1 MALVTF
7 TKPEKEAISQKIQE
21 YFQEELDQEI
31 GNLQAGLF
39 LNFIA
44 EEIGPFFYN
53 KGVRDSQALLN
64 KRIDE
69 LTEAIDSLQKPVDAR
84 G

>member
-1 MALVTF
+1 MAVFTF
-7 TKPEKEAISQKIQE
+7 SRPEKTAITLKIQE
-21 YFQEELDQEI
+21 YFREELDQEI

-53 KGVRDSQALLN
+53 KGVQDSQSALR

-69 LTEAIDSLQKPVDAR
+69 LTETIDSLQKPTGR
-84 G
+84 R